1 MSSFISLKTDDTT
14 QKTYHN
20 LILQLNK
27 ELQLEIELS
36 VDKDELMRLV
46 DSWVDYYLEKNMTT
60 LMQTL
65 YRVDVSEEK
74 LKRALQSEHPS
85 NDISLLILD
94 RLLLKVIIRE
104 AYQSGNNLNQIT
116 E

>member
-1 MSSFISLKTDDTT
+1 MSSFLSFNPDDST
-14 QKTYHN
+14 QKTYQS
-20 LILQLNK
+20 LIQQLNK
-27 ELQLEIELS
+27 ELQLEIGLT
-36 VDKDELMRLV
+36 VTKDELAGLI
-46 DSWVDYYLEKNMTT
+46 DSWVDYYLEKNMTA

-85 NDISLLILD
+85 NDISQLILD

-104 AYQSGNNLNQIT
+104 AYQNGDGFTKIT